1 MTDPFGH
8 PVPFVN
14 TTALEHW
21 EGEAVKDWEQAWKV
35 PVLEAFR
42 SLPSTNDR
50 LKELAA
56 TGAAAWTVVLSEA
69 QTRGRGRGGKS
80 WDSAPG
86 MGLWVSLLLPSS
98 GTGADALLPIR
109 VGLALVRVLDRLEP
123 GVAGAG
129 DAAGA
134 ARAAGAAG
142 DPGAAGN
149 PGALGAAEA
158 SGPILLKWP
167 NDLLLSRRK
176 VGGILCES
184 LGSVGVVVGLGLN
197 VRQRPQDFPPSLRA
211 LAISLEEGWG
221 LRIDRG
227 TLTGDIVGELRRM
240 PGGTMDRL
248 RPVELEA
255 FAARD
260 ALLGKPIWSELEGV
274 GVGAGITARGF
285 LVLERD
291 GGGRCEI
298 RGGSVRRLAD

>member
-1 MTDPFGH
+1 
-8 PVPFVN
+8 VN
-14 TTALEHW
+14 TTTLEHW
-21 EGEAVKDWEQAWKV
+21 EGKAVKDWEQAWKV

-42 SLPSTNDR
+42 TLPSTNDR
-50 LKELAA
+50 LKDLAA

-98 GTGADALLPIR
+98 GTGADTLLPIR
-109 VGLALVRVLDRLEP
+109 VGLSLVRVLDRLDP

-129 DAAGA
+129 DAAGVA
-134 ARAAGAAG
+134 GPAGAAG
-142 DPGAAGN
+142 DPGAVGT
-149 PGALGAAEA
+149 AEA
-158 SGPILLKWP
+158 PGPILLKWP

-184 LGSVGVVVGLGLN
+184 LGSAGVVVGLGLN

-211 LAISLEEGWG
+211 SAISLEGGWG

-227 TLTGDIVGELRRM
+227 RLTGDIVRELRRM
-240 PGGTMDRL
+240 PRGRMDRL
-248 RPVELEA
+248 RPEELEA

-260 ALLGKPIWSELEGV
+260 ALLGKPIRSELEGE

-285 LVLERD
+285 LLLERD

-298 RGGSVRRLAD
+298 RGGSVQRLAD